1 MTLDIIDYLYF
12 LYYFMIG
19 FYQKEII
26 SFKALEAWSEYLFSI
41 SKIQSHNFTE
51 IKYLHS
57 CQNETLSKYQ
67 ESKLE
72 FFDKIHR
79 TLDSKEIL
87 SSDWSWGSFQTLYIL
102 LQISWKLQTENC
114 VSSREREEEEIW
126 RRSKLGEEQQHQ

>member
-1 MTLDIIDYLYF
+1 MAQHSHLLQCFLYDWFLSYGSYIMQQAFLNTYF
-12 LYYFMIG
+12 L
-19 FYQKEII
+19 
-26 SFKALEAWSEYLFSI
+26 SI

-67 ESKLE
+67 ESKLD
-72 FFDKIHR
+72 FFKEIHP

-87 SSDWSWGSFQTLYIL
+87 SSDWSWGSCQTLYIL

-114 VSSREREEEEIW
+114 VSSRERERKRKFREDQNFW
-126 RRSKLGEEQQHQ
+126 GERQHQ